1 MLWGLFTL
9 YSAKMFSRT
18 NGAKHIEAETTSSES
33 SLQPKSRGSRSGAII
48 TDQVE
53 LKGSL
58 AFDGNLE
65 FNGIFEG
72 EIISTGTL
80 LIGPEA
86 VLKGDVQAAKVVLH
100 GKMHGNI
107 TATDSV
113 EVCDQ
118 AQLHGDVLAVKFIVS
133 EGATFRGRSEPL
145 EGKATS
151 PDFLPTF
158 RHLIPKL
165 A

>member
-1 MLWGLFTL
+1 ME
-9 YSAKMFSRT
+9 KVFSRKMPAGD
-18 NGAKHIEAETTSSES
+18 GAVRPDSAGSSPREKI
-33 SLQPKSRGSRSGAII
+33 LRDEGRAVI

-58 AFDGNLE
+58 AFEGTLE
-65 FNGIFEG
+65 FHGMFEG
-72 EIISTGTL
+72 EMISGDTL
-80 LIGPEA
+80 WIGPQA
-86 VLKGDVQAAKVVLH
+86 VLKCDIQANKVVLH

-107 TATDSV
+107 NASDSV

-118 AQLHGDVLAVKFIVS
+118 AQLFGNVRAGKFIVA
-133 EGATFRGRSEPL
+133 EGAIFRGRSEPL
-145 EGKATS
+145 ERQAAS
-151 PDFLPTF
+151 PEFLPTF

>member
-1 MLWGLFTL
+1 MFGLANGTKEDL
-9 YSAKMFSRT
+9 PGGSAGNYPEPTPRT
-18 NGAKHIEAETTSSES
+18 KSGG
-33 SLQPKSRGSRSGAII
+33 SRGGAII

-65 FNGIFEG
+65 FNGTFEG

-86 VLKGDVQAAKVVLH
+86 VLKGNVQAAKVVLH

-107 TATDSV
+107 SATDTV

-118 AQLHGDVLAVKFIVS
+118 AQLYGDVRAGKFIVS

-145 EGKATS
+145 EGKAAS

>member
-1 MLWGLFTL
+1 
-9 YSAKMFSRT
+9 MFGRSNGT
-18 NGAKHIEAETTSSES
+18 KADVNGAPSSDS
-33 SLQPKSRGSRSGAII
+33 PDSAPRPKNRSHRDGAIL

-58 AFDGNLE
+58 AFEGNLE
-65 FNGIFEG
+65 FNGTFEG
-72 EIISTGTL
+72 EIISGGTL
-80 LIGPEA
+80 FIGPDA
-86 VLKGDVQAAKVVLH
+86 VIKGDISAAKVVLE

-113 EVCDQ
+113 EVRDQ
-118 AQLHGDVLAVKFIVS
+118 AQLFGDVRAGKFIVS

-145 EGKATS
+145 EGKAAS

>member
-1 MLWGLFTL
+1 
-9 YSAKMFSRT
+9 MFGRS
-18 NGAKHIEAETTSSES
+18 NGSKADVTEAPSSDSPES
-33 SLQPKSRGSRSGAII
+33 SPRPKNHSPRGGTII

-65 FNGIFEG
+65 FNGTFEG
-72 EIISTGTL
+72 EIISTGNL
-80 LIGPEA
+80 WIGPDA

-107 TATDSV
+107 TATESV

-118 AQLHGDVLAVKFIVS
+118 AQLYGDVRAGKFIVS
-133 EGATFRGRSEPL
+133 EGAIFRGRSEPL
-145 EGKATS
+145 EGKAPS

>member
-1 MLWGLFTL
+1 V
-9 YSAKMFSRT
+9 
-18 NGAKHIEAETTSSES
+18 
-33 SLQPKSRGSRSGAII
+33 I

-58 AFDGNLE
+58 AFEGNLE
-65 FNGIFEG
+65 FNGVFEG
-72 EIISTGTL
+72 EIVSGGTL

-86 VLKGDVQAAKVVLH
+86 VIKGDISAAKVILH

-118 AQLHGDVLAVKFIVS
+118 AQLFGDVRAGKFIVS

-145 EGKATS
+145 EGKAAS
-151 PDFLPTF
+151 PDFLPAF

>member
-1 MLWGLFTL
+1 MFGRSNGTKADVTELPSPDGSD
-9 YSAKMFSRT
+9 SAPR
-18 NGAKHIEAETTSSES
+18 
-33 SLQPKSRGSRSGAII
+33 PKNRFHRDGAIL

-58 AFDGNLE
+58 AFEGNLE
-65 FNGIFEG
+65 FNGVFEG
-72 EIISTGTL
+72 EIISGGTL
-80 LIGPEA
+80 LVGPDA
-86 VLKGDVQAAKVVLH
+86 VIKGDISAAKVVLE

-113 EVCDQ
+113 EVRDQ
-118 AQLHGDVLAVKFIVS
+118 AQLFGDVRAGKFIVS

>member
-1 MLWGLFTL
+1 MFGLSIAPRTDATEL
-9 YSAKMFSRT
+9 PSAEPK
-18 NGAKHIEAETTSSES
+18 ES
-33 SLQPKSRGSRSGAII
+33 SPRPKNRTPRGGTII

-58 AFDGNLE
+58 AFEGNLE

-80 LIGPEA
+80 WIGPEA

-107 TATDSV
+107 TATESV

-118 AQLHGDVLAVKFIVS
+118 AQLYGDVRAGKFIVS
-133 EGATFRGRSEPL
+133 EGAIFRGRSEPL
-145 EGKATS
+145 EGKAAS

>member
-1 MLWGLFTL
+1 
-9 YSAKMFSRT
+9 MFGRS
-18 NGAKHIEAETTSSES
+18 NGSKSDVTEAPSSDSPES
-33 SLQPKSRGSRSGAII
+33 SPRPKNHFPRGGTII

-65 FNGIFEG
+65 FNGTFEG
-72 EIISTGTL
+72 EIISTGIL
-80 LIGPEA
+80 WIGPDA

-107 TATDSV
+107 TATESV

-118 AQLHGDVLAVKFIVS
+118 AQLYGDVRAGKFIVS
-133 EGATFRGRSEPL
+133 EGAIFRGRSEPL
-145 EGKATS
+145 EGKAPS

>member
-1 MLWGLFTL
+1 V
-9 YSAKMFSRT
+9 
-18 NGAKHIEAETTSSES
+18 
-33 SLQPKSRGSRSGAII
+33 I

-58 AFDGNLE
+58 AFEGNLE
-65 FNGIFEG
+65 FNGVFEG
-72 EIISTGTL
+72 EIVSGGTL
-80 LIGPEA
+80 LISPEA
-86 VLKGDVQAAKVVLH
+86 VIKGDISAAKVILY

-118 AQLHGDVLAVKFIVS
+118 AQLFGDVRAGKFIVS

-145 EGKATS
+145 EGKAAS
-151 PDFLPTF
+151 PDFLPAF

>member
-1 MLWGLFTL
+1 
-9 YSAKMFSRT
+9 MFGRSNGTKADITESPASDSPDYAPHPKTRT
-18 NGAKHIEAETTSSES
+18 H
-33 SLQPKSRGSRSGAII
+33 RDGAIL

-72 EIISTGTL
+72 EIISGGTL
-80 LIGPEA
+80 LVGPDA
-86 VLKGDVQAAKVVLH
+86 IIKGNVSAAKVVLE

-113 EVCDQ
+113 EVRDQ
-118 AQLHGDVLAVKFIVS
+118 AHLFGDVRAGKFIVS

-145 EGKATS
+145 EGKAPS

>member
-1 MLWGLFTL
+1 
-9 YSAKMFSRT
+9 MFGRS
-18 NGAKHIEAETTSSES
+18 NGSNTAVAGTDPEAYPEIASTSKKR
-33 SLQPKSRGSRSGAII
+33 SLRGGALI

-58 AFDGNLE
+58 AFEGNLE

-72 EIISTGTL
+72 EIISGGTL

-107 TATDSV
+107 IATESV

-118 AQLHGDVLAVKFIVS
+118 AQLFGDVRAGKFIVS

-145 EGKATS
+145 EGNAAS

>member
-1 MLWGLFTL
+1 
-9 YSAKMFSRT
+9 MFGRSHGS
-18 NGAKHIEAETTSSES
+18 NIAGAETHPEASPDNAAPSKKR
-33 SLQPKSRGSRSGAII
+33 SLRGGALI

-65 FNGIFEG
+65 FNGVFEG
-72 EIISTGTL
+72 EIISSGTL
-80 LIGPEA
+80 LIGADA
-86 VLKGDVQAAKVVLH
+86 VLKGNIQAAKVILH

-107 TATDSV
+107 IATESV

-118 AQLHGDVLAVKFIVS
+118 AQLFGDVRAGKFIVS

-145 EGKATS
+145 EGNAAS

>member
-1 MLWGLFTL
+1 
-9 YSAKMFSRT
+9 
-18 NGAKHIEAETTSSES
+18 
-33 SLQPKSRGSRSGAII
+33 
-48 TDQVE
+48 
-53 LKGSL
+53 
-58 AFDGNLE
+58 LE

-72 EIISTGTL
+72 EILSSGTL
-80 LIGPEA
+80 LIGPDA
-86 VLKGDVQAAKVVLH
+86 IIKGDVSAAKVVLE

-113 EVCDQ
+113 EVRDQ
-118 AQLHGDVLAVKFIVS
+118 AQLFGDVRAGKFIVA

-145 EGKATS
+145 EGKAAS

>member
-1 MLWGLFTL
+1 MFGVSLE
-9 YSAKMFSRT
+9 SKEAKEKTPSPELNPMPRKQ
-18 NGAKHIEAETTSSES
+18 G
-33 SLQPKSRGSRSGAII
+33 QRGGAII

-65 FNGIFEG
+65 FNGTFEG
-72 EIISTGTL
+72 EIQSGGTL
-80 LIGPEA
+80 FIGPDA
-86 VLKGDVQAAKVVLH
+86 VIKGDVSAAKVILE

-113 EVCDQ
+113 EIRDQ
-118 AQLHGDVLAVKFIVS
+118 AHLFGDVRSGKFIVS

-145 EGKATS
+145 EGKAAT